1 MIRFASASI
10 ALVLACVGC
19 SSSNGSE
26 GGEADK
32 GAAPTVS
39 DFKLGPAGVNVG
51 TPQLLMGSINLA
63 DADGD
68 LSVLVNQ
75 VVPPDGST
83 QPTSET
89 SLAPLGD
96 KKEATVP
103 MQLSMPALPKAGAYQ
118 VMVWARDK
126 AGNESAKA
134 TVTITAK

>member
-10 ALVLACVGC
+10 ALVLACAGC
-19 SSSNGSE
+19 SSSGD
-26 GGEADK
+26 GGDADK
-32 GAAPTVS
+32 GVAPSVS
-39 DFKLGPAGVNVG
+39 DFKLGPAGVPVG

-68 LSVLVNQ
+68 LAVLVNQ